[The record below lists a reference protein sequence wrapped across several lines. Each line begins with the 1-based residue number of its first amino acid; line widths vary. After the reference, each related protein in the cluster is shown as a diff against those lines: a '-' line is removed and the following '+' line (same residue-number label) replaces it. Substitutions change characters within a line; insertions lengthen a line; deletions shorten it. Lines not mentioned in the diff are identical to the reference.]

1 MVSADALKPSTDS
14 DLGNAPRG
22 SIAWGLGAL
31 DEVLDLSDPEKN
43 ALAQGL
49 AFEERVAVD

>member
-1 MVSADALKPSTDS
+1 MPDSLWLNIVAVSMVVVPVF
-14 DLGNAPRG
+14 
-22 SIAWGLGAL
+22 IAWGLGAL
-31 DEVLDLSDPEKN
+31 AEVLDLSDPEKN